1 MKKIDFS
8 PYLPHLK
15 AIIVFVIISFL
26 YFSPDIF
33 DGKALMGGD
42 IRNAAGVGHEIQK
55 YRPETGTPIR
65 WTNSLFGGMP
75 TYQMAPGYS
84 SSEPI
89 NILLKIY
96 RLGLPEPVSYI
107 FIMLLGF
114 YILMLALKVR
124 PDLAVLGAIAYA
136 FSSYFFIII
145 HAGHIWKL
153 LTLAYIPPTFAGV
166 IMAYR
171 GKYLEGGILT
181 TIFLCFQIASN
192 HIQMSYYFCFILL
205 AYVIGVFI
213 DYYKSH
219 KLPLFIKAS
228 ITCCIAALLALAING
243 SNLFHT
249 WQYSKETIRG
259 KSELTHNLDNKT
271 DSGLDRDYMV
281 QWSYGIDETWTLLI
295 PNVKGGGSGYLGQSE
310 KIKDIPQEYQQIVA
324 GQNHYWGNQP
334 FTEGPVYA
342 GAFIMTLFILSLFI
356 LKTRLKWALL
366 AVTILSI
373 LLAWGKNFIGF
384 TNFFADYIPLYTKFR
399 TVSSI
404 LVIAEIT
411 IPILA
416 MLALK
421 DIVLNPGIIREKK
434 KQVYISFGL
443 TGGLALVFALFPGMF
458 FNFLST
464 QEADAFL
471 SQAARNPQ
479 LNGVIEALESVRMSI
494 FKSDAWRSVII
505 IAIGGGLLYLFTKK
519 RIKSNVFVI
528 LLILL
533 CIGDMWSVNKRYLN
547 NSALQPKREVRNYD
561 LLFPKSSADQEI
573 LKDKDPDFR
582 VLNTTV
588 NTYMDPSTSY
598 YHKSL
603 GGYHAAKLR
612 RYQELT
618 EHHLTQGNMSV
629 LNMLNTKY
637 IIVPDAQKNPVA
649 RLNPDVLGN
658 AWFIDTIRW
667 VNNANEEI
675 DALTDFNP
683 QTTVF
688 IDKRFEADMKDK
700 QIYSDSTASVKLIS
714 YNPEKM
720 IYKSQSGKDGFGVF
734 SEIYYPHGWE
744 ATIDG
749 KPAPILRVNY
759 VLRGLFI
766 PAGEHEIVFTFKPR
780 SITITETIA
789 WSTMVLVLA
798 AIIAYIFIIIK
809 KKKQLTE

>member
-33 DGKALMGGD
+33 DGKTLMGGD

-84 SSEPI
+84 SNEPI
-89 NILLKIY
+89 NLLLKIY

-124 PDLAVLGAIAYA
+124 PDLSVLGAIAYT

-145 HAGHIWKL
+145 DAGHIWKL

-166 IMAYR
+166 ILAYR
-171 GKYLEGGILT
+171 GKYIEGGILT
-181 TIFLCFQIASN
+181 ALFLSFQIVSN
-192 HIQMSYYFCFILL
+192 HIQMSYYFSFILL
-205 AYVIGVFI
+205 AYAIGVFI

-219 KLPLFIKAS
+219 QLPLFIKAS
-228 ITCCIAALLALAING
+228 ITCCVAALLALAING

-249 WQYSKETIRG
+249 WEYSKETIRG
-259 KSELTHNLDNKT
+259 KSELTHDLDNKT

-281 QWSYGIDETWTLLI
+281 QWSYGIGETWTLLI
-295 PNVKGGGSGYLGQSE
+295 PNVKGGSSGYLGQND
-310 KIKDIPQEYQQIVA
+310 KIKSVPPEYQQVVA
-324 GQNHYWGNQP
+324 SQNHYWGDQP

-356 LKTRLKWALL
+356 LKTRLRWALL

-373 LLAWGKNFIGF
+373 LLAWGKNFMDF

-416 MLALK
+416 ILALK
-421 DIVLNPGIIREKK
+421 EIVQNPGIILEKK
-434 KQVYISFGL
+434 KQVYISFAL
-443 TGGLALVFALFPGMF
+443 TGGLALLFALVPGMF
-458 FNFLST
+458 FNFLSA
-464 QEADAFL
+464 QEADSFL

-479 LNGVIEALESVRMSI
+479 LNGVIQALESVRMSI

-505 IAIGGGLLYLFTKK
+505 IAIGGGLLYLFVKK

-547 NSALQPKREVRNYD
+547 NSSLQPKREIRNYD
-561 LLFPKSSADQEI
+561 LLFPKSPADQEI
-573 LKDKDPDFR
+573 LTDKDPDFR

-612 RYQELT
+612 RYQELI
-618 EHHLTQGNMSV
+618 EHHLAQGNMNV

-637 IIVPDAQKNPVA
+637 IIVPNAQKNPEA
-649 RLNPDVLGN
+649 KFNPEALGN

-683 QTTVF
+683 HTTVF
-688 IDKRFEADMKDK
+688 IDKRFEPEMQGK
-700 QIYSDSTASVKLIS
+700 QIQTDSTAFIKLVS

-749 KPAPILRVNY
+749 KPAAILRVNY
-759 VLRGLFI
+759 VLRGLYI
-766 PAGEHEIVFTFKPR
+766 PAGEHEIVFTFKPH
-780 SITITETIA
+780 SITITEAIA
-789 WSTMVLVLA
+789 WSAMVILLG
-798 AIIAYIFIIIK
+798 AIIAYIILQIK
-809 KKKQLTE
+809 ARK